1 MTTTPAQLHE
11 KLKHVTVAGPTCRY
25 TPEYC
30 EEIAPLI
37 NEINRLKKE
46 TNTVIL
52 AHSYVNPEIVY
63 GVSDYTGDSYQ
74 LSRNALES
82 GADNILFVAVK
93 FMAETAKILNPTKNV
108 YVPAALNGC
117 SLADS
122 ITGAD
127 VKKLKAENPDYT
139 FVCYINT
146 TAEVKA
152 ECDVCVTSG
161 NVYHIIE
168 KLPTD
173 KIYFVPDKLMGLN
186 IIDEMKRRGIE
197 KDIKLWDG
205 VCYVHE
211 EYEPE
216 MIDYIR
222 GEYEGVKV
230 LAHPECSPGVL
241 HHSDFVG
248 STAQLL
254 KYMESTEADA
264 FLMLTEC
271 GLSARLQVEM
281 PDKKFVGSCSMC
293 KYMKANT
300 LENILECLKNPQP
313 ANTIHLTQEAVDGSR
328 RCIDQMFKYAELQP

>member
-1 MTTTPAQLHE
+1 MITSDQLHE
-11 KLKHVTVAGPTCRY
+11 KLKNVTVAGSTCSY
-25 TPEYC
+25 TEEYC
-30 EEIAPLI
+30 DKIAPMI

-93 FMAETAKILNPTKNV
+93 FMAETAKILNPEKNV

-127 VKKLKAENPDYT
+127 VRKLKQDNPDYT

-146 TAEVKA
+146 TADVKA
-152 ECDVCVTSG
+152 QCDVCVTSG
-161 NVYHIIE
+161 NVYNIIE
-168 KLPTD
+168 DLPTD
-173 KIYFVPDKLMGLN
+173 KVFFVPDKLMGLN
-186 IIDEMKRRGIE
+186 IIDEMKRRGVE

-211 EYEPE
+211 EYDPD

-222 GEYEGVKV
+222 GEFDGVKV

-254 KYMESTEADA
+254 KFMETSAADD

-281 PDKKFVGSCSMC
+281 PEKNFVGSCSVC

-300 LENILECLKNPQP
+300 LENVLECLKNPKSH
-313 ANTIHLTQEAVDGSR
+313 NEIHLTQEDIDGSR
-328 RCIDQMFKYAELQP
+328 RCIDAMFHYAEKRK